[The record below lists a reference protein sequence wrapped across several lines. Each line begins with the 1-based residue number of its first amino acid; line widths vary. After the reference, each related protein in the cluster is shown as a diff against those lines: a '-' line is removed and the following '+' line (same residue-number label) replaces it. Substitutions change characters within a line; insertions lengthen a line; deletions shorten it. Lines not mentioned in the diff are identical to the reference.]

1 MNTPLTS
8 SQLETQLLNLN
19 SETPL
24 PKHYNLM
31 ESLKRLGQRIAEY
44 FTSQSEIK
52 IWQLQARSGKTYW
65 RVYDPNTN
73 RSATFSSEEEV
84 RIWIEELF
92 YQQKH
97 QSIYGSTDHDYHRS
111 NRFR

>member
-8 SQLETQLLNLN
+8 SPLEPQALNLN
-19 SETPL
+19 NETPL
-24 PKHYNLM
+24 PQNYSLM
-31 ESLKRLGQRIAEY
+31 ESLKRLGQKIAEY

-52 IWQLQARSGKTYW
+52 VWQLQARSGKPYW

-73 RSATFSSEEEV
+73 RSATFGSEEEV

-92 YQQKH
+92 YQQQH
-97 QSIYGSTDHDYHRS
+97 QSIYRSTDYDYHRS
-111 NRFR
+111 NQLR